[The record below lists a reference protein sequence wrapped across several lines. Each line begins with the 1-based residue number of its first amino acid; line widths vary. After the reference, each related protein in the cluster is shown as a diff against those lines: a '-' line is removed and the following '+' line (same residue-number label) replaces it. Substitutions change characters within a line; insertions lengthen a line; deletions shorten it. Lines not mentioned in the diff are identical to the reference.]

1 MRVAIH
7 VGNIGRVRELGKGKW
22 GVGGSGEGGIEGRED
37 AFTRRDSFLDA
48 REEFQSGYKSDA
60 ARCDVAI
67 LMFVL

>member
-1 MRVAIH
+1 M
-7 VGNIGRVRELGKGKW
+7 
-22 GVGGSGEGGIEGRED
+22 GVEGRED

-60 ARCDVAI
+60 ARCDVVI